1 MKDLDY
7 LYEQCIQQIEEQ
19 QKGYIEK
26 QATKI
31 NSILS
36 ELEVLK
42 VSMDSLCKLSKS
54 FKEKDAGTAVQKLM
68 IEYIRV
74 LDRQV
79 KEIQG
84 LAECKKDL
92 ITLTS
97 GVVQSMNYYSL
108 EYNAELYAM
117 VEEVLSN
124 QNKGS

>member
-19 QKGYIEK
+19 QKCYIEK

-36 ELEVLK
+36 ELDVMRL
-42 VSMDSLCKLSKS
+42 SIDSLCKLSKS
-54 FKEKDAGTAVQKLM
+54 FKEKDAGIAVQKLM
-68 IEYIRV
+68 TEYMRV